1 MDSKKKQTT
10 TADVV
15 IMDGAVVCGDVT
27 IGKGSSVW
35 FNAVVR
41 GDMERIRIGE
51 DTNIQECSV
60 LHVDE
65 NCPLTIGNGV
75 TVGHGAILHGCT
87 VGDRTV
93 IGMGAILLN
102 GCTIGE
108 NCIIGAGTL
117 ITQGMHIPAG
127 SVVMGNPGRVK
138 RQVTEEEKIHN
149 MENAKVYIRH
159 AAKQL

>member
-1 MDSKKKQTT
+1 MEQRQYIAPD
-10 TADVV
+10 ADV
-15 IMDGAVVCGDVT
+15 IGDVQLADQVSIWYHATIRADSDRIT
-27 IGKGSSVW
+27 IGRGS
-35 FNAVVR
+35 
-41 GDMERIRIGE
+41 
-51 DTNIQECSV
+51 NIQDNCV
-60 LHVDE
+60 LHVDAGF
-65 NCPLTIGNGV
+65 PISIGEYV
-75 TVGHGAILHGCT
+75 TVGHGAILHGCI

-127 SVVMGNPGRVK
+127 SVVMGNPGKVK

>member
-1 MDSKKKQTT
+1 MEQRQYIAPD
-10 TADVV
+10 ADV
-15 IMDGAVVCGDVT
+15 IGDVQLAEQVSIWYHATIRADSDRIT
-27 IGKGSSVW
+27 IGRGS
-35 FNAVVR
+35 
-41 GDMERIRIGE
+41 
-51 DTNIQECSV
+51 NIQDNCV
-60 LHVDE
+60 LHVDAGF
-65 NCPLTIGNGV
+65 PISIGEYV

-127 SVVMGNPGRVK
+127 SVVMGNPGKVK

>member
-1 MDSKKKQTT
+1 MEQRQYIAPD
-10 TADVV
+10 ADV
-15 IMDGAVVCGDVT
+15 IGDVQLAEQVSIWYHATIRADSDRIT
-27 IGKGSSVW
+27 IGRGS
-35 FNAVVR
+35 
-41 GDMERIRIGE
+41 
-51 DTNIQECSV
+51 NIQDNCV
-60 LHVDE
+60 LHVDAGF
-65 NCPLTIGNGV
+65 PISIGEYV

>member
-1 MDSKKKQTT
+1 MEQRQYIAPD
-10 TADVV
+10 ADV
-15 IMDGAVVCGDVT
+15 IGDVQLGDQVSVWYHATIRADSDRIT
-27 IGKGSSVW
+27 IGKGS
-35 FNAVVR
+35 
-41 GDMERIRIGE
+41 
-51 DTNIQECSV
+51 NIQDNCV

-65 NCPLTIGNGV
+65 GFPISIGEYV
-75 TVGHGAILHGCT
+75 TVGHGAILHGCS

-127 SVVMGNPGRVK
+127 SVVMGNPGKVK
-138 RQVTEEEKIHN
+138 RQVSDEEKKRN
-149 MENAKVYIRH
+149 VENAKVYIRH
-159 AAKQL
+159 AANAFAT

>member
-1 MDSKKKQTT
+1 MEQRQYIASD
-10 TADVV
+10 ADV
-15 IMDGAVVCGDVT
+15 IGDVQLAEQVSIWYHATIRADSDRIT
-27 IGKGSSVW
+27 IGRGS
-35 FNAVVR
+35 
-41 GDMERIRIGE
+41 
-51 DTNIQECSV
+51 NIQDNCV
-60 LHVDE
+60 LHVDAGF
-65 NCPLTIGNGV
+65 PISIGEYV
-75 TVGHGAILHGCT
+75 TVGHSAILHGCT

-127 SVVMGNPGRVK
+127 SVVMGNPGKVK

>member
-1 MDSKKKQTT
+1 MEQRQYIAPD
-10 TADVV
+10 ADV
-15 IMDGAVVCGDVT
+15 IGDVQLAEQVSIWYHATIRADSDRIT
-27 IGKGSSVW
+27 IGRGS
-35 FNAVVR
+35 
-41 GDMERIRIGE
+41 
-51 DTNIQECSV
+51 NIQDNCV
-60 LHVDE
+60 LHVDAGF
-65 NCPLTIGNGV
+65 PISIGEYV

-127 SVVMGNPGRVK
+127 SVVMGNPGKVK
-138 RQVTEEEKIHN
+138 RQVTEEEKKHN

>member
-1 MDSKKKQTT
+1 MEQRQYIAPD
-10 TADVV
+10 ADV
-15 IMDGAVVCGDVT
+15 IGDVQLAEQVSIWYHATIRADSDRIT
-27 IGKGSSVW
+27 IGRGS
-35 FNAVVR
+35 
-41 GDMERIRIGE
+41 
-51 DTNIQECSV
+51 NIQDNCV
-60 LHVDE
+60 LHVDAGF
-65 NCPLTIGNGV
+65 PISIGEYV
-75 TVGHGAILHGCT
+75 TVGHGAILHGCI

-127 SVVMGNPGRVK
+127 SVVMGNPGKVK

>member
-1 MDSKKKQTT
+1 MEQRQYIAPD
-10 TADVV
+10 ADV
-15 IMDGAVVCGDVT
+15 IGDVQLGDQVSVWYHATIRADSDRIT
-27 IGKGSSVW
+27 IGKGS
-35 FNAVVR
+35 
-41 GDMERIRIGE
+41 
-51 DTNIQECSV
+51 NIQDNCV

-65 NCPLTIGNGV
+65 GFPISIGEYV
-75 TVGHGAILHGCT
+75 TVGHGAILHGCS

-127 SVVMGNPGRVK
+127 SIVMGNPGKVK
-138 RQVTEEEKIHN
+138 RQVSDEEKKSN
-149 MENAKVYIRH
+149 VENAKGYIRH
-159 AAKQL
+159 AANAFAT